1 MERENRDI
9 KNILMKVIQEDASGI
24 QPDDQE
30 DGTTW
35 AVYLPQLIAI
45 RNASPR
51 RLLGG
56 QTPHF
61 MMFGQHSPV
70 TIAAAAGAPLMAV
83 SPELHTTLLVQA
95 AELQRKMKEKQVEA
109 RILKRPPTVFEVGDR
124 VFVTR
129 PPAAS
134 IR

>member
-9 KNILMKVIQEDASGI
+9 KNILMKVIQEDAFGI
-24 QPDDQE
+24 QPEDQE

-83 SPELHTTLLVQA
+83 SPELHPTLLVQA

-109 RILKRPPTVFEVGDR
+109 RILVEAAANCVRGGRSGVCY
-124 VFVTR
+124 